1 MSQASQPAVDA
12 RPMRADARRN
22 RELLLTAAAAVYAER
37 GVDASLEEIAR
48 RADVGI
54 GTLYRHFPTRDAL
67 NEAVYRHEV
76 ERLCDGVDELVAA
89 NAPDVALA
97 VWMRRF
103 AGYVATKKGMA
114 TALKSVLGADSELF
128 AYSRGRIMT
137 AIGALL
143 DNAVAAGAIRDD
155 VDADDLIRA
164 MSGICMA
171 TDTSGGSERTARL
184 VDLLVDGMR
193 YGAAP
198 RRP

>member
-1 MSQASQPAVDA
+1 MSQARHSAVDA
-12 RPMRADARRN
+12 KPMRADARRN
-22 RELLLTAAAAVYAER
+22 RDLLLTAAAAVYAER

-76 ERLCDGVDELVAA
+76 ERLCDGVDELITA

-164 MSGICMA
+164 MSGVCMA

-193 YGAAP
+193 YGAVP
-198 RRP
+198 R

>member
-1 MSQASQPAVDA
+1 
-12 RPMRADARRN
+12 
-22 RELLLTAAAAVYAER
+22 
-37 GVDASLEEIAR
+37 
-48 RADVGI
+48 
-54 GTLYRHFPTRDAL
+54 
-67 NEAVYRHEV
+67 
-76 ERLCDGVDELVAA
+76 
-89 NAPDVALA
+89 
-97 VWMRRF
+97 MRRF

>member
-1 MSQASQPAVDA
+1 MAQAT

-22 RELLLTAAAAVYAER
+22 HDLLLATAAEVYAER
-37 GVDASLEEIAR
+37 GAEASLEEIAR

-67 NEAVYRHEV
+67 NEAVYRREV
-76 ERLCDGVDELVAA
+76 ERLCDGVDDLIAS

-114 TALKSVLGADSELF
+114 TALKAVLGADSELF
-128 AYSRGRIMT
+128 AYSRGRIMA

-164 MSGICMA
+164 MSGVCMA
-171 TDTSGGSERTARL
+171 TDTSGEPDRTARL

-193 YGAAP
+193 YGATP
-198 RRP
+198 R

>member
-1 MSQASQPAVDA
+1 MSQASQSAVDA
-12 RPMRADARRN
+12 KPMRADARRN

-76 ERLCDGVDELVAA
+76 ERLCDGVDELITA

-198 RRP
+198 RRS